1 MNKIVKFIRD
11 NYITFTVYA
20 VIGWIYEVTW
30 LLVMGR
36 GFENRGVL
44 FGPYLPIYGFGMLIL
59 LLILKKYKSNKH
71 KLSDSV
77 NGLIAT
83 WSLST
88 FIFITVI
95 EYTTSPKILSVTE
108 FFKRFWISYLIVIGL
123 SLVLRYILVNKT
135 KLKNMNITW
144 INVCLIIFI
153 VTTLIEYASHY
164 VIDTYFGKILWDY
177 KDDFLNINARVNFD
191 ASRNFAL
198 GGAALLYFV
207 QPFID
212 KITKHKKGI
221 VNVITIIIAI
231 LMLIDAIYSFIL
243 K

>member
-83 WSLST
+83 WAFTT

-108 FFKRFWISYLIVIGL
+108 FFKRFWIPYIIAIGL

>member
-1 MNKIVKFIRD
+1 MNSIIKFFRD
-11 NYITFTVYA
+11 NFITFTVYA
-20 VIGWIYEVTW
+20 VVGWIYEVTW

-44 FGPYLPIYGFGMLIL
+44 FGPWLPIYGFGMLIL
-59 LLILKKYKSNKH
+59 LLILKKYKSEKH
-71 KLSDSV
+71 KLGELV
-77 NGLIAT
+77 TGTIAT
-83 WSLST
+83 LTLAT

-95 EYTTSPKILSVTE
+95 EYTTTPKILSVTE
-108 FFKRFWISYLIVIGL
+108 FFSRFWLPYIITIIVSLLI
-123 SLVLRYILVNKT
+123 RFILVKKT
-135 KLKNMNITW
+135 KLKNLDITC

-153 VTTLIEYASHY
+153 VTTLIEYISHY

-177 KDDFLNINARVNFD
+177 KEDFLNINARVNFD

-221 VNVITIIIAI
+221 VNIITLIIAI
-231 LMLIDAIYSFIL
+231 LMLIDVIYSFVI